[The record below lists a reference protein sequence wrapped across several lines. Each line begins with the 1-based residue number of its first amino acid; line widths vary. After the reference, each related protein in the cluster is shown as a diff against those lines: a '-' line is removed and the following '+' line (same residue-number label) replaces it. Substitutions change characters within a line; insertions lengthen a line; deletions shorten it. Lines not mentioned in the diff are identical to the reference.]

1 MRRAGLVL
9 GGGRSTRMGT
19 DKLALV
25 LEGRPLLTRSVDAA
39 LTWASR
45 VVVAGDPPHGW
56 SSDPRVRFR
65 RESPA
70 FGGPVAGIAAALPL
84 LEDADEVLILAG
96 DLADPLSVVRLL
108 AAEPEGED
116 GIALEDTSGW
126 PQYLAG
132 RYRLGSLRDALS
144 LLEDPRD
151 VSVRRLMRP
160 LTVRLI
166 PAPVTATQDLDTP
179 EVAKIVGA
187 RPPHSR

>member
-56 SSDPRVRFR
+56 PSDPRVRFR

-70 FGGPVAGIAAALPL
+70 FGGPVAGIAAMQ
-84 LEDADEVLILAG
+84 
-96 DLADPLSVVRLL
+96 
-108 AAEPEGED
+108 AASQ
-116 GIALEDTSGW
+116 T
-126 PQYLAG
+126 
-132 RYRLGSLRDALS
+132 
-144 LLEDPRD
+144 
-151 VSVRRLMRP
+151 
-160 LTVRLI
+160 
-166 PAPVTATQDLDTP
+166 
-179 EVAKIVGA
+179 
-187 RPPHSR
+187 